1 MIAIVARGG
10 DSLSSLGDFIR
21 TQRELM
27 SLSLRKLAEM
37 SRVSNPYLSQIERGL
52 YTPSAQVLKGIA
64 DALDISAET
73 LYRQAGLLGDELRRP
88 APSVEDVVRLDTR
101 LTTEQKE
108 AMIRVYRGFVGDA
121 APSSA
126 TRAARGRAREPNAG
140 EPARGATAPVVRRA
154 RARAREAPT
163 RSKGGRTKSTT

>member
-10 DSLSSLGDFIR
+10 DLLSSLGDFIR

-52 YTPSAQVLKGIA
+52 YTLAQVLKGIA

-88 APSVEDVVRLDTR
+88 APRSRTW
-101 LTTEQKE
+101 
-108 AMIRVYRGFVGDA
+108 
-121 APSSA
+121 SA
-126 TRAARGRAREPNAG
+126 
-140 EPARGATAPVVRRA
+140 
-154 RARAREAPT
+154 
-163 RSKGGRTKSTT
+163 STPG